1 MPTIVVANSKGGC
14 GKSTICLVLATTL
27 RASGANVA
35 LIDADP
41 QQSVWRWGKAKRS
54 RYADMVLLPSADE
67 DLADLTTR
75 LRSDVQFVIVDQ
87 QGGADREAGEAMSRA
102 DLVLIPMQAKTADA
116 EVAVRALQQVRA
128 QEQAARRAIPHSF
141 VFIRTNALIAT
152 REEKRLAASIGAN
165 GLPLTKVRLNERTA
179 FSAMFEAKVALDELD
194 PEWINGLEEA
204 RVNAAA
210 FTAEVVAMLRNAER
224 KAA

>member
-1 MPTIVVANSKGGC
+1 VVIDQAA
-14 GKSTICLVLATTL
+14 VLELIDQL
-27 RASGANVA
+27 RAAVPPEVSQARRITEEATRITERAQEEG
-35 LIDADP
+35 DA
-41 QQSVWRWGKAKRS
+41 
-54 RYADMVLLPSADE
+54 
-67 DLADLTTR
+67 
-75 LRSDVQFVIVDQ
+75 VI
-87 QGGADREAGEAMSRA
+87 A
-102 DLVLIPMQAKTADA
+102 
-116 EVAVRALQQVRA
+116 RA